1 MNLPRYAV
9 AAARLLKRDIDAA
22 TPRGDRAR
30 GLLTI
35 ERAMLV
41 RARRQRALWGLGVSL
56 AVAVAAAA
64 LVAWRAPAPPIPS
77 AAALALA
84 EVSPLGSG
92 ATLRANGLASPL
104 LAQTPVAAGSTV
116 ETASEGGA
124 ALQLASR
131 SSLLLERATA
141 LRVVASAQT
150 ERFALERGAMSAH
163 VAKLDTGRRFIVDTP
178 DAEVEVRGTRF
189 ALRVLERPEACGSGS
204 RTRLEVSEGVVE
216 VRASGVVSRVLGGQ
230 SWPSGCAALRPNRA
244 NEELPPVAAEPASNP
259 AGRSSERPAAHVAS
273 SVGTSALTQQ
283 NDLFAAGVALR
294 RQGDLSGALRAY
306 QELITQFPHSPLAE
320 NAMVERMR
328 LLATTQRALAKQE
341 ARRYTQRYPRGF
353 ALEEAQRLTEAP

>member
-1 MNLPRYAV
+1 MNVPRYSVAV
-9 AAARLLKRDIDAA
+9 ARLLKRDIDSA

-35 ERAMLV
+35 ERAMLA
-41 RARRQRALWGLGVSL
+41 RARRQRALWGLGVS
-56 AVAVAAAA
+56 VAVAAAA
-64 LVAWRAPAPPIPS
+64 VVLVAWRTPAPAIPS
-77 AAALALA
+77 AAVPALA

-92 ATLRANGLASPL
+92 ATLRANGLTSPL
-104 LAQTPVAAGSTV
+104 LGQTPIAAGSSV

-141 LRVVASAQT
+141 LRVIASAQT

-178 DAEVEVRGTRF
+178 DAEIEVRGTRF
-189 ALRVLERPEACGSGS
+189 ALRVLERAEACGAGS
-204 RTRLEVSEGVVE
+204 RTRLEVSEGIVE

-230 SWPSGCAALRPNRA
+230 SWPSGCATLPPNRA
-244 NEELPPVAAEPASNP
+244 SAESASPLAEPATP
-259 AGRSSERPAAHVAS
+259 PVRPSERSVTQVP

-306 QELITQFPHSPLAE
+306 QELIAQFPNSPLAE
-320 NAMVERMR
+320 NAMVESMR

-353 ALEEAQRLTEAP
+353 ALEEAQRLMEAP